1 MNEDAAIES
10 WKETRVSPAKTSN
23 WMTPTERTRDAAM
36 LAAGVPQC
44 VRDGARRSFAE
55 TYAAL
60 RAVRS

>member
-1 MNEDAAIES
+1 MNDDIGIER
-10 WKETRVSPAKTSN
+10 WKETRVRPAKTSS

-36 LAAGVPQC
+36 LAVGVPQC
-44 VRDGARRSFAE
+44 VRDGARRTFAE